1 MTRQIKSHSGPAHLS
16 AVVAVMAAAGLT
28 IPQAQARPL
37 PSNGPYG
44 VLCTCG
50 DLDFANS
57 SVDGNIGIEDNGA
70 FVGSG
75 SGTVTGTVQF
85 FGPDNS
91 VGPSRFRPDGI
102 SVTGGSA
109 FNVTSVQTDLNNIVM
124 FSQGFRN
131 EAGTSALITAGGLL
145 NASAGILDSAGN
157 RVFTATIAPN
167 FVAGTTFTINGTSSD
182 TVVLNTTTGGLP
194 FNGLIA
200 LTGGIT
206 SDQVLFNFD
215 AGNYDTGTGGDLLMI
230 ENGLAS
236 PGPAAASVGPGTAGT
251 YLDPN
256 GPIQIINSLIDG
268 RVFGGDTIDNFGITN
283 STIVSPT
290 QAPEPTTL
298 ALLGA
303 GLLAFAII
311 RRPWSRPR
319 ATLSRSRAT
328 LLWAREALGFRA
340 NML

>member
-1 MTRQIKSHSGPAHLS
+1 MTRQIKFRSGLVWLGVFAM
-16 AVVAVMAAAGLT
+16 VAAATLA
-28 IPQAQARPL
+28 IPWAQARPL
-37 PSNGPYG
+37 PPNGPHG

-57 SVDGNIGIEDNGA
+57 SVIGNIGIEDNGA

-85 FGPDNS
+85 FGPDNLE
-91 VGPSRFRPDGI
+91 GPSRFRPDGI

-109 FNVTSVQTDLNNIVM
+109 FNVTSVHTDLMNISA
-124 FSQGFRN
+124 FSQSFRN
-131 EAGTSALITAGGLL
+131 EAGTSTRIQADTPGGPVL
-145 NASAGILDSAGN
+145 NASDGILDSDGN
-157 RVFTATIAPN
+157 RVFTATIDPN
-167 FVAGTTFTINGTSSD
+167 FVAGTTFTINGTSET
-182 TVVLNTTTGGLP
+182 TVVFNTTTGGLP
-194 FNGLIA
+194 FNGRVV

-215 AGNYDTGTGGDLLMI
+215 AGSYDIVNGGIGGDLLLI

-236 PGPAAASVGPGTAGT
+236 GGPATASVGPGTAGT

-268 RVFGGDTIDNFGITN
+268 RVFGGDRIDNFGITN
-283 STIVSPT
+283 STII
-290 QAPEPTTL
+290 APSVVNASEPASL

-303 GLLAFAII
+303 GLVAFGMIGRR
-311 RRPWSRPR
+311 RRPLARP
-319 ATLSRSRAT
+319 
-328 LLWAREALGFRA
+328 
-340 NML
+340 